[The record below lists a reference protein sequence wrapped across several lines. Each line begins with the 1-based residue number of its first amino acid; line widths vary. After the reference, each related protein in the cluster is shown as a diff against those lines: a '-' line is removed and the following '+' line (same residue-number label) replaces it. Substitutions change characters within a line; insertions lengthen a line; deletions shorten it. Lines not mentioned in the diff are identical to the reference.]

1 MRARALSLL
10 AAGLLVLAACGEDE
24 EALEPAAEPA
34 VRYTPAP
41 VTKLPGWDSDAVSAA
56 LPAWQH
62 SCRRLAMR
70 PPETPVGPLDKNVT
84 GTAGDWQP
92 LCTEILSLPD
102 GDDAGLRAFIG
113 ANFTALFVDNGPNEK
128 GLFTGYYEPVIT
140 VLRERTDDYAEPIYA
155 LPRDHVSVRLGDFD
169 PALKGKSI
177 VGRVEAGSLRPY
189 HNRGEIDA
197 GAITDQAEVL
207 YWARDPLDLFILQVQ
222 GSGVAEQPDGSRW
235 RIGFAGHNGH
245 AYGSLGRHLIET
257 GELGPGRASWGD
269 IRAWLEAH
277 PDKAREALAVNAR
290 YIFFRA
296 IEGAGPMGAAGVPL
310 TAGRSL
316 AVDTDNVPLNVP
328 VWLDA
333 EDPDGGR
340 LQRLMLA
347 QDVGSA
353 IKGVVRGDFYWGTGD
368 AALAKAGRMKS
379 AGRYWILLPKAV
391 VPAS

>member
-10 AAGLLVLAACGEDE
+10 AAALLILAACGEDE
-24 EALEPAAEPA
+24 EATAPEPAPETV

-41 VTKLPGWDSDAVSAA
+41 VTELPGWDSDDVSAA

-62 SCRRLAMR
+62 SCRRIASR
-70 PPETPVGPLDKNVT
+70 APEKSLGPA

-92 LCTEILSLPD
+92 LCLEILALPE
-102 GDDAGLRAFIG
+102 GDDAGLREFI
-113 ANFTALFVDNGPNEK
+113 ATNFTALFVDNGPDEK
-128 GLFTGYYEPVIT
+128 GLFTGYYEPIIAVSP
-140 VLRERTDDYAEPIYA
+140 ERTDEYAEPVYA

-177 VGRVEAGSLRPY
+177 VGRVDGGSLVPY
-189 HNRGEIDA
+189 RKRGEIDA

-222 GSGVAEQPDGSRW
+222 GSGVAEMPDGTRK

-245 AYGSLGRHLIET
+245 AYGSLGRYLIET
-257 GELGPGRASWGD
+257 GELKPGRASWGD

-277 PDKAREALAVNAR
+277 PDKARDALAVNAR

-296 IEGAGPMGAAGVPL
+296 IDGAGPMGAAGVPL

-368 AALAKAGRMKS
+368 TALAKAGRMKS
-379 AGRYWILLPKAV
+379 AGRYWILVPKGVA
-391 VPAS
+391 PAS